1 MFVWAALWQSAH
13 SAYPVVFPLSSGKI
27 PLSWKLAS
35 SIEFVYTFKE
45 VLNKLLVL
53 SQQFGIDLRFFQQLC
68 IFVTS
73 LHGDPSDKRE
83 DKADTLVIIEPVA
96 VAVVDKTVNVVSL
109 VVIDVNLQTKILHK
123 SDIELEVYKVNQ
135 SHQIRPMTSSK
146 SSNGISK
153 TVVEFKLR

>member
-35 SIEFVYTFKE
+35 SVEFLYTFKE

-73 LHGDPSDKRE
+73 LHVDPSDKRE
-83 DKADTLVIIEPVA
+83 DKADPLVIIEPVA

-109 VVIDVNLQTKILHK
+109 VVNLQTKILHE
-123 SDIELEVYKVNQ
+123 SDFELEVYKVNQ
-135 SHQIRPMTSSK
+135 SHQICPMTSSK
-146 SSNGISK
+146 LSNGISK
-153 TVVEFKLR
+153 TVVKFKLR

>member
-109 VVIDVNLQTKILHK
+109 VVNLQTKILHE
-123 SDIELEVYKVNQ
+123 SDFELEVYKVNQ
-135 SHQIRPMTSSK
+135 SHQICPMTSSK
-146 SSNGISK
+146 LSNGISK
-153 TVVEFKLR
+153 TVVKFKLR

>member
-1 MFVWAALWQSAH
+1 MFVWAALWESAH
-13 SAYPVVFPLSSGKI
+13 SAYPVVLTLSSGKI

-35 SIEFVYTFKE
+35 SVEFVYTFEE
-45 VLNKLLVL
+45 VLSKLLVL

-83 DKADTLVIIEPVA
+83 DKADTLVIIKPVA

-135 SHQIRPMTSSK
+135 SHQICPMTSSK
-146 SSNGISK
+146 LSNGISK
-153 TVVEFKLR
+153 TVVKFKLR

>member
-1 MFVWAALWQSAH
+1 M
-13 SAYPVVFPLSSGKI
+13 
-27 PLSWKLAS
+27 
-35 SIEFVYTFKE
+35 
-45 VLNKLLVL
+45 LNKLLVL

-109 VVIDVNLQTKILHK
+109 VVIDVNLQTKILHE